1 MLGHKIINQNGI
13 HFLTMTI
20 VGWINI
26 LDREEYKQIIIE
38 SFKFCQINKGLAI
51 NAFVIM
57 SNHIHLIC
65 FAKEHYAL
73 SDVIR
78 DFKKF
83 TSKAII
89 DKIIESSTESRKA
102 WILDQLKKFGTANS
116 KNKTFQLWQN
126 DNKPIEL
133 VTEKWTKQK
142 LAYIHLNPVRYGYV
156 AKAEHYLY
164 SSAVAYIGLEGLVE
178 LELLDV

>member
-1 MLGHKIINQNGI
+1 
-13 HFLTMTI
+13 MTI

-38 SFKFCQINKGLAI
+38 SFKFCQNNKGLVI

-65 FAKEHYAL
+65 YAKESYAL

-89 DKIIESSTESRKA
+89 DKIIESSTEVVKPGY
-102 WILDQLKKFGTANS
+102 WICLRN
-116 KNKTFQLWQN
+116 
-126 DNKPIEL
+126 
-133 VTEKWTKQK
+133 
-142 LAYIHLNPVRYGYV
+142 
-156 AKAEHYLY
+156 
-164 SSAVAYIGLEGLVE
+164 
-178 LELLDV
+178 LELKIPK